1 MSLHL
6 EGHALS
12 KSMELLVF
20 AHRGEA
26 QTFIKE
32 LKSKAIDENTYKFDK
47 GIIYICGEGIYDV
60 LAALGNIINSNNIK
74 QIINYGIAG
83 ALETSLELNKVYE
96 IRTVYLE
103 QEKEIAFKSYTLN
116 SSAKMD
122 CITSFKRVLTNEH
135 AAILRPLADIVD
147 RELWS
152 ITKVA
157 KLYKITINS
166 YKLISDIAGSA
177 TDCFDLKNR
186 ANILS
191 QILYQHYIKSEII
204 KTDYV
209 EPKELPFEAT
219 QYQMNQFNKLIK
231 NIDQHKYENILKA
244 ISKKDLRDK
253 EKTTLLLTEIKKI
266 LYPFKYKIINQL
278 ENKLLPLREAG
289 ISIKY
294 DENLEKEKLQL
305 QIDVNSQKNIEDIKT
320 ALDKFNYDDFLNIF
334 KGDLDV

>member
-32 LKSKAIDENTYKFDK
+32 LKSKALDENTYEFDK
-47 GIIYICGEGIYDV
+47 GLIYICGEGIYDV
-60 LAALGNIINSNNIK
+60 LSALGHIINSYNIK

-83 ALETSLELNKVYE
+83 ALETNLELNKIYE

-103 QEKEIAFKSYTLN
+103 QEKDIEFKSFTLN
-116 SSAKMD
+116 SNANTD
-122 CITSFKRVLTNEH
+122 CITGLKRVLTNEH
-135 AAILRPLADIVD
+135 AAFLRPIADIVD
-147 RELWS
+147 RELWA

-157 KLYKITINS
+157 KLYKTPVNS
-166 YKLISDIAGSA
+166 YKLISDIAGST

-186 ANILS
+186 AKELS
-191 QILYQHYIKSEII
+191 QILFQHYIKSEII
-204 KTDYV
+204 KTDYI
-209 EPKELPFEAT
+209 EPKKLPFEAT
-219 QYQMNQFNKLIK
+219 QYQINQFNKLIK
-231 NIDQHKYENILKA
+231 NIDQHTYENILKP

-253 EKTTLLLTEIKKI
+253 EKTTLLLEEIKKI
-266 LYPFKYKIINQL
+266 LYPFKYKIINQI
-278 ENKLLPLREAG
+278 ENKLLPIREAG

-294 DENLEKEKLQL
+294 DENLEKEILKL
-305 QIDVNSQKNIEDIKT
+305 QIDINSQKNIEDIKV
-320 ALDKFNYDDFLNIF
+320 ALNEFNYDEFLKIY
-334 KGDLDV
+334 KGELDV